1 MICVSCHTKLYFSYL
16 VLLKNIMKVVLK
28 RWRVFVGTHMHDIT
42 QTIFISTRLSMSYC
56 YNLHHIRVSHTQI
69 DENYTTT

>member
-1 MICVSCHTKLYFSYL
+1 
-16 VLLKNIMKVVLK
+16 MKVVLK